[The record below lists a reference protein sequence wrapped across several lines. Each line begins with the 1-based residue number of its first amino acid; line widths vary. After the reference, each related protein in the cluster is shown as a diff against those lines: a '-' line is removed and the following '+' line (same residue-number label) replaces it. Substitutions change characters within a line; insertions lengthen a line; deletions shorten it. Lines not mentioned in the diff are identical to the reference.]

1 MATDQKSEDRLNL
14 SPFINPQA
22 MRSKIPKY
30 QSRVPKYTK
39 GVTEILQRNI
49 KEDIHIDHF
58 RNNRVKLSIFLKW
71 GIQN

>member
-1 MATDQKSEDRLNL
+1 
-14 SPFINPQA
+14 

-30 QSRVPKYTK
+30 QSHVPKYTK

-49 KEDIHIDHF
+49 KEDIQIDCF
-58 RNNRVKLSIFLKW
+58 INNREKLSMFLKW

>member
-1 MATDQKSEDRLNL
+1 
-14 SPFINPQA
+14 

-58 RNNRVKLSIFLKW
+58 RNNREKLSMFLKW